1 MRICTFLIILFM
13 TTGPLWAQSFQKQKA
28 TQLAQ
33 RLSQSA
39 ELPENV
45 KLRFEV
51 LAWQLESLNSR
62 DTDNLLGFFSD
73 TRIMVWNQQ
82 VDPQTEQT
90 MSSFEEQMQQLAA
103 SDNRYLDLPPVGY
116 SPRGPQRL
124 LTNEKSTAEGLSQLT
139 LNTERIATEMLS
151 SHNSPALLSLRDNL
165 TDLRE
170 DLANNSVS
178 PNSARRVIGSW
189 TRLVS
194 QDATVLDTD
203 QRLEAN
209 LERLL
214 TSLRGTIPLQALE
227 NPTDVEV
234 SIVE

>member
-1 MRICTFLIILFM
+1 MRIFTFLLILFLS
-13 TTGPLWAQSFQKQKA
+13 TGSVWAQTFEKEKA
-28 TQLAQ
+28 SQLAQ
-33 RLSQSA
+33 RLSQST
-39 ELPENV
+39 EFPENV
-45 KLRFEV
+45 RLRFEV
-51 LAWQLESLNSR
+51 LAWQLKSLNSR

-82 VDPQTEQT
+82 VGPQTEQS
-90 MSSFEEQMQQLAA
+90 MVSFEEQMQELAA
-103 SDNRYLDLPPVGY
+103 TDSRYLDLPPVGY

-124 LTNEKSTAEGLSQLT
+124 LTNEKSTADGLTQLT
-139 LNTERIATEMLS
+139 LNTERIATEMLADN
-151 SHNSPALLSLRDNL
+151 NSPALLSLRDNL

-170 DLANNSVS
+170 DLANNSIS

-194 QDATVLDTD
+194 QEAPLLDSD
-203 QRLEAN
+203 KRLENN